1 MNKWKLFI
9 LSVMG
14 VSNISIS
21 AQTTISTMNPS
32 ILHTQVN
39 EERDSF
45 ILFQKN
51 KKTHLTSVTPV
62 TTTYNEQPYNHL

>member
-39 EERDSF
+39 EERDS
-45 ILFQKN
+45 LYSS
-51 KKTHLTSVTPV
+51 KK
-62 TTTYNEQPYNHL
+62 

>member
-1 MNKWKLFI
+1 MNKWKLFL

-14 VSNISIS
+14 VTNISIS

-32 ILHTQVN
+32 TLHTQVN

-45 ILFQKN
+45 ILFQKKI
-51 KKTHLTSVTPV
+51 KKRT
-62 TTTYNEQPYNHL
+62 

>member
-1 MNKWKLFI
+1 MNKWKLFL

-14 VSNISIS
+14 VTNISIS

-32 ILHTQVN
+32 TLHTQVN

-45 ILFQKN
+45 ILFQKKQKN
-51 KKTHLTSVTPV
+51 APDICHTRHN
-62 TTTYNEQPYNHL
+62 YI